1 MITKEYLHKIKK
13 SSKYYI
19 KIGDMFYNSIL
30 KYEKIKDYKESLFY
44 LYYYT
49 NSANGRELNRM
60 NNDFI
65 DDICTLEFMKENYP
79 EFLI

>member
-1 MITKEYLHKIKK
+1 MITKDYLLKIEK

-19 KIGDMFYNSIL
+19 KIDDRFYNAFL
-30 KYEKIKDYKESLFY
+30 KYEKIKDFKEANFY
-44 LYYYT
+44 LYYFT
-49 NSANGRELNRM
+49 NNPNGRGLNRM
-60 NNDFI
+60 DNYFI

>member
-1 MITKEYLHKIKK
+1 MITKEYLHKIEK

-19 KIGDMFYNSIL
+19 KIDDIFYNTL
-30 KYEKIKDYKESLFY
+30 LTYEKIKNIKESYFY
-44 LYYYT
+44 LYYFT
-49 NSANGRELNRM
+49 NNPIGRCLNRM

-79 EFLI
+79 EFFI

>member
-19 KIGDMFYNSIL
+19 KICDMFYESIL
-30 KYEKIKDYKESLFY
+30 KYEKIKDFKEPLFY

-49 NSANGRELNRM
+49 NSPNGRDLSRM
-60 NNDFI
+60 DNYFI
-65 DDICTLEFMKENYP
+65 DDIFTLEFMKENYP
-79 EFLI
+79 EFFI